1 MPKLSGRDYPLS
13 ATPELSAVSSSPSFL
28 GLGSK
33 EKREERKERREY
45 NRSERQT
52 NRAVR
57 QSNRG
62 ARCGRR
68 GCPGQ
73 GSGLGFSGY
82 N

>member
-1 MPKLSGRDYPLS
+1 MAITTGRDTPLS
-13 ATPELSAVSSSPSFL
+13 ATPNLSPISSGTNFL
-28 GLGSK
+28 GLGNK
-33 EKREERKERREY
+33 DKREERKA
-45 NRSERQT
+45 NRQT

-62 ARCGRR
+62 GGGGFRCGRR

>member
-1 MPKLSGRDYPLS
+1 MTNRDYPLS
-13 ATPELSAVSSSPSFL
+13 ATPNLSPVSSGPSFF
-28 GLGSK
+28 GSK

-62 ARCGRR
+62 ARCGKR

>member
-28 GLGSK
+28 GLGNK
-33 EKREERKERREY
+33 EKREERKA
-45 NRSERQT
+45 NRQT

-62 ARCGRR
+62 PRCGRR

-73 GSGLGFSGY
+73 GSGMGFSGY

>member
-1 MPKLSGRDYPLS
+1 MPKLAGRDYPLS

-28 GLGSK
+28 GLGNK
-33 EKREERKERREY
+33 EKRMEKKADREFK
-45 NRSERQT
+45 
-52 NRAVR
+52 RA
-57 QSNRG
+57 NRG
-62 ARCGRR
+62 GGGGGRCTKRR